1 MMFETLGFIGIGAM
15 GTPMT
20 KRLIEA
26 GYNVVAHDVNPNA
39 MKRAKELGA
48 GLATSPR
55 EIAERCNPIITML
68 PKSKDVEKVVLG
80 SNGIIE
86 GVKEGGILID
96 MTTSYPLSTKKIA
109 EELKKK
115 GVRMLDAP
123 VSGGVVGAENGT
135 LSIMVGG
142 DSDLVERYKTLFMI
156 MGKNV
161 VHMGELGSG
170 HTMKS
175 VNNFLS
181 GCTVTATSEALA
193 IATKAGLSPKKVIE
207 VLQVSSGRS
216 WATDFKFPNYVLTR
230 NFNDGFRL
238 ELLEKDLQIFTKLA
252 QDLKAPA
259 FIANIVMQIVSLAS
273 SQGYSKRGHTSIAE
287 FIEKLAEVKIEN

>member
-1 MMFETLGFIGIGAM
+1 MFETIGFIGIGAM

-20 KRLIEA
+20 KRLIKA
-26 GYNVVAHDVNPNA
+26 GYNVIAHDNNPNA
-39 MKRAKELGA
+39 MKRAEELGA
-48 GLATSPR
+48 STAASPR
-55 EIAERCNPIITML
+55 EIAERCNLIITML
-68 PKSKDVEKVVLG
+68 PKSDDVEKVVLG
-80 SNGIIE
+80 PSGIIE
-86 GVKEGGILID
+86 GVKEGSILID
-96 MTTSYPLSTKKIA
+96 MTTAYPLSTKKIA
-109 EELKKK
+109 EELRKK

-142 DSDLVERYKTLFMI
+142 DVDLVERFEQLFKI
-156 MGKNV
+156 MGRKI
-161 VHMGELGSG
+161 VHMGEIGSG

-181 GCTVTATSEALA
+181 GCSVTATSEALA
-193 IATKAGLSPKKVIE
+193 LATKAGLSPKKVIE

-216 WATDFKFPNYVLTR
+216 WASDFKFPNYVLPRT
-230 NFNDGFRL
+230 FDDGFRL

-259 FIANIVMQIVSLAS
+259 FIANTVMQIVSLAS
-273 SQGYSKRGHTSIAE
+273 SQGYSERGHTSVAE
-287 FIEKLAEVKIEN
+287 FIEQLAGVKIEN

>member
-1 MMFETLGFIGIGAM
+1 
-15 GTPMT
+15 
-20 KRLIEA
+20 
-26 GYNVVAHDVNPNA
+26 
-39 MKRAKELGA
+39 
-48 GLATSPR
+48 
-55 EIAERCNPIITML
+55 
-68 PKSKDVEKVVLG
+68 
-80 SNGIIE
+80 
-86 GVKEGGILID
+86 
-96 MTTSYPLSTKKIA
+96 
-109 EELKKK
+109 
-115 GVRMLDAP
+115 MLDAP

-142 DSDLVERYKTLFMI
+142 DSDLVERFKTLFMI

-181 GCTVTATSEALA
+181 GCSVTATSEALA
-193 IATKAGLSPKKVIE
+193 TATKAGLSPKKVIE

-259 FIANIVMQIVSLAS
+259 FIANTVLQIVSQAS